1 MEIVGSIVEFGL
13 YGVGV
18 GGGLLFLVIIAKALV
33 HVARPNEVLIFSG
46 MRHKLSD
53 GTVQGYRVVRTGQ
66 RAFRVPVLQ
75 QVARMDM
82 TLQPIVIQVHNAYSK
97 GNIPLQINAVANV
110 KIDSN
115 PRFLPN
121 AIERFLGKPPAE
133 IRLVAQQTLEGALRE
148 VLAQLTPEEVNEDRL
163 AFAEKLIESAE
174 DDMNKLGLGLDTFK
188 IQHVADDTGYLD
200 SLGRPRIAAVKRDAE
215 KAEDQAKR
223 AITRAQAEAGRIAE
237 VAKADSEK
245 ATLQKQNELR
255 RIEAELNGSAESVER
270 EAAQAAKTARA
281 QADRELQTIRAE
293 LVERAQ
299 QADVVIPA
307 NINRQ
312 AKELLAKGEAAPTEE
327 NGAAV
332 VQVLESMSKAW
343 ESMGPQAREIYVIQ
357 HLEEIIGTVVGSLD
371 NVSVGEVNVLDRGDG
386 EALAGYAATYPR
398 MVSAVLS
405 ALGESTG
412 VDVPAILRGEQNGS
426 SNGHAASG
434 GGHTARF
441 GVEGV

>member
-1 MEIVGSIVEFGL
+1 MFGT
-13 YGVGV
+13 GVAAV
-18 GGGLLFLVIIAKALV
+18 FFAGGLLFLVLIYKALLK
-33 HVARPNEVLIFSG
+33 VARPNEVLILSG
-46 MRHKLSD
+46 LKHKLAD
-53 GTVQGYRVVRTGQ
+53 GTSRGYRVVRAGQ
-66 RAFRVPVLQ
+66 RAFRWPILQ
-75 QVARMDM
+75 QVTRMDM
-82 TLQPIVIQVHNAYSK
+82 TLLPIVIQVHNAYSK

-110 KIDSN
+110 KVDSN

-163 AFAEKLIESAE
+163 AFAEKLMESAE
-174 DDMNKLGLGLDTFK
+174 DDMNKLGLGLDTLK
-188 IQHVADDTGYLD
+188 VQHVADDTGYLD

-223 AITRAQAEAGRIAE
+223 AITRAQAEAGRIAD

-255 RIEAELNGSAESVER
+255 RIEAELNGEAESVER

-281 QADRELQTIRAE
+281 QADRELQMIRAE
-293 LVERAQ
+293 LVQRAQ
-299 QADVVIPA
+299 EADVVIPA
-307 NINRQ
+307 HIHRQ

-332 VQVLESMSKAW
+332 VQVLEAMSKAW

-357 HLEEIIGTVVGSLD
+357 HLEEIVGTVVGSLD
-371 NVSVGEVNVLDRGDG
+371 NVRVGEVNVLDRGDG

-412 VDVPAILRGEQNGS
+412 VDVPAILRGENSVAPTNGRP
-426 SNGHAASG
+426 APTG
-434 GGHTARF
+434 GARLA
-441 GVEGV
+441 EGV